1 VGGGGDPQ
9 KKKKK
14 EKKRKERDVLCRGT
28 HEITQ
33 RSPAYVCPADGAPR
47 NIVSGKR
54 SRDHRTIGTQ
64 ATYRCK
70 DSTVRHCE
78 GERGGGRGK
87 KPMDN
92 RTKKTPD

>member
-1 VGGGGDPQ
+1 VGEH
-9 KKKKK
+9 KN
-14 EKKRKERDVLCRGT
+14 VLCRGT

-47 NIVSGKR
+47 NIVSGNR

-64 ATYRCK
+64 ATYCCK

-78 GERGGGRGK
+78 AEGGGGEET
-87 KPMDN
+87 DG
-92 RTKKTPD
+92 